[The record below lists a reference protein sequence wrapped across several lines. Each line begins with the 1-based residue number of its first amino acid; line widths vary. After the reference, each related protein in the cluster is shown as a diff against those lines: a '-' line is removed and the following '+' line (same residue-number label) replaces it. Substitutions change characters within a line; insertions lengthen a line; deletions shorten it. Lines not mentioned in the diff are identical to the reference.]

1 MTLRPETDLQVV
13 VTNAAGVLSRWPGHR
28 ALPRGWSAL
37 GRPAPRA
44 SCLAEIDRLSS
55 ASPAPPSIATSTDST
70 SWKPSSKAVTS
81 SSEAKRCF
89 SAPATG
95 RPT

>member
-37 GRPAPRA
+37 GRPGAAGVLPRGDRP
-44 SCLAEIDRLSS
+44 AEFGVTRPTIYRHLDRL
-55 ASPAPPSIATSTDST
+55 DEL
-70 SWKPSSKAVTS
+70 
-81 SSEAKRCF
+81 EAQQQGCDQQQR
-89 SAPATG
+89 G
-95 RPT
+95 